1 MTTEGSTKCTSSAA
15 SPFGRTPPVGPG
27 GMTAKAFGLAL
38 APANLSARQAKEAG
52 LLTSGTYGPPSST
65 SSALCD
71 RSESLVN
78 RLRAVTDALGST
90 LYTLTWTQQSTPA
103 GWSIYQLRASARR
116 TSDSACTGWP
126 TTRAADGAKNVR
138 TFEGALSEIARKGSP
153 QDLSQAAALSGWPTP
168 AKANGDGGHVM
179 GEGTTATGRRPD
191 GSKTQVTLNGVA
203 NLAGWRTPTKG
214 NEHRGGQNPQ
224 AWPAG
229 GHMLNL
235 QDEVLLAGWRTP
247 TACSPNSLRGRGQ
260 DPAKRLEAGHTVNLQ
275 DQARLAER
283 ERFEMALGPARLT
296 GSGLMLTG
304 SCARTLM
311 APAGAQLSPGH
322 SRWLM
327 GLPPEWDDCAVTAMR
342 SSPRSPKRS

>member
-1 MTTEGSTKCTSSAA
+1 MTTEALLKCISLPALQA
-15 SPFGRTPPVGPG
+15 GRTPPVGPG
-27 GMTAKAFGLAL
+27 GMTAKAFGAAL

-203 NLAGWRTPTKG
+203 NLAR
-214 NEHRGGQNPQ
+214 
-224 AWPAG
+224 
-229 GHMLNL
+229 
-235 QDEVLLAGWRTP
+235 WRTP
-247 TACSPNSLRGRGQ
+247 TAGTPNSLRGRGQ
-260 DPAKRLEAGHTVNLQ
+260 DPAARMAGGHTVNLQ
-275 DQARLAER
+275 DQVRLAEI
-283 ERFEMALGPARLT
+283 ERFHLSGPARLT

-304 SCARTLM
+304 SCALTLM

>member
-168 AKANGDGGHVM
+168 AKANGDGGHAQWR
-179 GEGTTATGRRPD
+179 GELGGVEDSDQRQRAPWRPEPASLACGWAHAESAGRSVTGGVAYADGLQPEQLAGSRSGSGEAFGGGAHGEPAGPSETCGTGALRDGARPGPTNGFWADADWILCADPD
-191 GSKTQVTLNGVA
+191 GPRWRPVEPWSFP
-203 NLAGWRTPTKG
+203 LAHG
-214 NEHRGGQNPQ
+214 
-224 AWPAG
+224 A
-229 GHMLNL
+229 
-235 QDEVLLAGWRTP
+235 
-247 TACSPNSLRGRGQ
+247 TARVGRLRGYG
-260 DPAKRLEAGHTVNLQ
+260 DAIVAP
-275 DQARLAER
+275 LAEAFLR
-283 ERFEMALGPARLT
+283 CL
-296 GSGLMLTG
+296 
-304 SCARTLM
+304 
-311 APAGAQLSPGH
+311 
-322 SRWLM
+322 
-327 GLPPEWDDCAVTAMR
+327 
-342 SSPRSPKRS
+342 